1 MQALHFGD
9 GRSLSH
15 AYITASAS
23 EDARRQTEETLA
35 AAAVCSGTG
44 AKPCGVCRDCRKA
57 RDGVHPDIIHVRREI
72 DDKGKLRREIRVD
85 QIREMIGQA
94 QIMPNEAPG
103 KAFIVHEAETMN
115 PNAQNALL
123 KLLEEPPRGVV
134 LILSTAT
141 PAMLLPTVRSRC
153 VELSLNAEVP
163 APEEGVL
170 ADVTAYLKRV
180 AGGKRSDLLAWC
192 CEKAAVTDNAGAVEF
207 TEAVKTVVTD
217 MLCGRRPD
225 MGLSRE
231 QCLALTRLMD
241 TCAGYLSVNTGVKH
255 VFGLIAVKS
264 IGETAPV
271 EMRN

>member
-1 MQALHFGD
+1 M
-9 GRSLSH
+9 
-15 AYITASAS
+15 
-23 EDARRQTEETLA
+23 
-35 AAAVCSGTG
+35 
-44 AKPCGVCRDCRKA
+44 
-57 RDGVHPDIIHVRREI
+57 
-72 DDKGKLRREIRVD
+72 
-85 QIREMIGQA
+85 
-94 QIMPNEAPG
+94 
-103 KAFIVHEAETMN
+103 
-115 PNAQNALL
+115 
-123 KLLEEPPRGVV
+123 V

-225 MGLSRE
+225 MGLSLE
-231 QCLALTRLMD
+231 QCWALTRLMD